1 MTVIT
6 KKTLDEVL
14 DYLDKVIT
22 KLAKDSFE
30 NVEFDGDVNK
40 VIIFLENQF
49 DIRLENILAA
59 KNSGIHHL
67 ESGMKN
73 NAIQKKREILEKI
86 SKQYTN

>member
-14 DYLDKVIT
+14 EYLDEIIT
-22 KLAKDSFE
+22 KLAKDAFE
-30 NVEFDGDVNK
+30 NIEFNGDANK
-40 VIIFLENQF
+40 VINFLENQF

-59 KNSGIHHL
+59 KNSSIHHL

-73 NAIQKKREILEKI
+73 NSIQKKRAILEKI
-86 SKQYTN
+86 SKQYKI

>member
-14 DYLDKVIT
+14 DYLENVLS
-22 KLAKDSFE
+22 KLARDSFE
-30 NVEFDGDVNK
+30 NIEFDGDVNK
-40 VIIFLENQF
+40 VINFLENQF

-59 KNSGIHHL
+59 KDSGTHHL

-73 NAIQKKREILEKI
+73 NAIQRKRVIIEKI
-86 SKQYTN
+86 SKQYKI

>member
-6 KKTLDEVL
+6 KKALDEIL
-14 DYLDKVIT
+14 GYLENVIS

-30 NVEFDGDVNK
+30 NLEFNEDVDK
-40 VIIFLENQF
+40 VINFLENQF

-73 NAIQKKREILEKI
+73 NAIQKKREIIEKI
-86 SKQYTN
+86 SKQYKI

>member
-14 DYLDKVIT
+14 DYLENILS
-22 KLAKDSFE
+22 KLARDSFE
-30 NVEFDGDVNK
+30 NIEFDGDANK
-40 VIIFLENQF
+40 VINFLENQF

-59 KNSGIHHL
+59 KDSGIHHL

-73 NAIQKKREILEKI
+73 NAIQRKRVIIEKI
-86 SKQYTN
+86 SKQYKI

>member
-1 MTVIT
+1 MAIIT

-30 NVEFDGDVNK
+30 NLEFEGDVNK
-40 VIIFLENQF
+40 VITFLENQF
-49 DIRLENILAA
+49 DIRLENILVA

-73 NAIQKKREILEKI
+73 NAIQKKREILDKI
-86 SKQYTN
+86 SKQYKT